1 MSGGEFL
8 PFARPVI
15 DEATIARVG
24 DVIRSNWIA
33 SGPHV
38 LAFEAALSAWCGGR
52 PVRSMTSAT
61 VAMEVAL
68 QLCGI
73 GRGDEVITPSQ
84 TFFAAANMITK
95 VGAKPVFVDCDLVSR
110 NLDLAAVAAAITP
123 ATRAIL
129 PTHFLAPLDEP
140 ALYTLAAQHGLRVIE
155 DAALAIG
162 SHYPDGTAVGARGD
176 LVAFSFHPNKNIT
189 TIEGGAL
196 VVNDAAEAAR
206 VESLRF
212 HGISRLPDGT
222 RDVDVAGGKYNL
234 SDVSGVIGV
243 AQMAQLAAFVAR
255 RRALAREYL
264 RLWQAGLDCVLPPDV
279 EGHGWNMFA
288 VLLPLER
295 LTITRQQF
303 VDLMKARG
311 IGVGV
316 SYEACHLATLYRR
329 MGYRE
334 GQFPVTERIA
344 RETVTLPL
352 FAAMT
357 EADVARVCAAVSAVL
372 DAHRAR
378 DAGGAGGA

>member
-1 MSGGEFL
+1 MSSPAFL

-15 DEATIARVG
+15 DEATIAKVA
-24 DVIRSNWIA
+24 DVLRSNWIV
-33 SGPHV
+33 SGPNV
-38 LAFEAALSAWCGGR
+38 LAFEKALSGYCGGR

-73 GRGDEVITPSQ
+73 GAGDEVITPTQ

-95 VGAKPVFVDCDLVSR
+95 VGARPVFVDCDLVTR
-110 NLDLAAVAAAITP
+110 NLDLEQAAAAVTP

-129 PTHFLAPLDEP
+129 PTHFLAPLDHARVY
-140 ALYTLAAQHGLRVIE
+140 ALARAHGLRVIE

-162 SHYPDGTAVGARGD
+162 SRYPDGAAVGARGD

-196 VVNDAAEAAR
+196 VVNDAHEAVR
-206 VESLRF
+206 VEALRF
-212 HGISRLPDGT
+212 HGIKRLPDGT

-234 SDVSGVIGV
+234 SDVSGAIGV
-243 AQMAQLAAFVAR
+243 AQMAQLEAFLAQR
-255 RRALAREYL
+255 RMLARAYL
-264 RLWQAGLDCVLPPDV
+264 RLWQTDPACVLPPDV
-279 EGHGWNMFA
+279 EGHSWNMFA
-288 VLLPLER
+288 VLLPLDR
-295 LTITRQQF
+295 LAITRKEF
-303 VDLMKARG
+303 VDLMHARG

-316 SYEACHLATLYRR
+316 SYEACHLATLYRKL
-329 MGYRE
+329 GYRE

-344 RETVTLPL
+344 RETVSLPL

-357 EADVARVCAAVSAVL
+357 LADVERVCATVAAIL
-372 DAHRAR
+372 EAHRK
-378 DAGGAGGA
+378 

>member
-1 MSGGEFL
+1 VSVPALL
-8 PFARPVI
+8 PFARPLI
-15 DEATIARVG
+15 DEATIARVA

-33 SGPHV
+33 SGPNV
-38 LAFEAALSAWCGGR
+38 IAFEKALSDWCGGR

-73 GRGDEVITPSQ
+73 GPGDEVITPSQ

-95 VGAKPVFVDCDLVSR
+95 VGARPVFVDCDLVTR
-110 NLDLAAVAAAITP
+110 NLDLAQTEAAVTP
-123 ATRAIL
+123 RTKAIL
-129 PTHFLAPLDEP
+129 PTHFLAPLDFDP
-140 ALYTLAAQHGLRVIE
+140 LYALAGRNGLRVIE

-162 SHYPDGTAVGARGD
+162 SRYPDGTAIGARGD

-206 VESLRF
+206 VETLRF

-234 SDVSGVIGV
+234 SDVSGAIGL
-243 AQMAQLAAFVAR
+243 AQMAQLEGFVAH

-264 RLWQAGLDCVLPPDV
+264 RCWRAEPACLLPPDV
-279 EGHGWNMFA
+279 AGHSWNMFA
-288 VLLPLER
+288 VLLPLDA
-295 LTITRQQF
+295 LTITRRQF
-303 VDLMKARG
+303 VDLMQARG
-311 IGVGV
+311 IGVGI
-316 SYEACHLATLYRR
+316 SYEACHLATLYRKL
-329 MGYRE
+329 GYRE

-344 RETVTLPL
+344 RETVSLPL
-352 FAAMT
+352 HAAM
-357 EADVARVCAAVSAVL
+357 ALSDVERVCAAAADIL
-372 DAHRAR
+372 GAHRK
-378 DAGGAGGA
+378 

>member
-1 MSGGEFL
+1 MSSPAFL

-15 DEATIARVG
+15 DEATIARVA

-33 SGPHV
+33 SGPNV
-38 LAFEAALSAWCGGR
+38 LAFENALSAWCGGR
-52 PVRSMTSAT
+52 PVRAMTSAT

-73 GRGDEVITPSQ
+73 GAGDEVITPSQ

-95 VGAKPVFVDCDLVSR
+95 VGAKPVFVDCDLVTR
-110 NLDLAAVAAAITP
+110 NLDLAQTAAAITP

-129 PTHFLAPLDEP
+129 PTHFLAPLDHERVY
-140 ALYTLAAQHGLRVIE
+140 ALARAHGLRIIE

-162 SHYPDGTAVGARGD
+162 SRYPDGAAVGARGD

-196 VVNDAAEAAR
+196 VVNDAQEAAR

-212 HGISRLPDGT
+212 HGILRLPDGT

-234 SDVSGVIGV
+234 SDVSAAIGV
-243 AQMAQLAAFVAR
+243 AQMAQLEAFVAQR
-255 RRALAREYL
+255 RVLAHEYL
-264 RLWQAGLDCVLPPDV
+264 RLWHTDPVCMLPPDV
-279 EGHGWNMFA
+279 EGHSWNMFA
-288 VLLPLER
+288 VLLPLDR
-295 LTITRQQF
+295 LTITRREF
-303 VDLMKARG
+303 VDLMHAQG

-316 SYEACHLATLYRR
+316 SYEACHLATLYRKL
-329 MGYRE
+329 GYHE

-344 RETVTLPL
+344 RETVSLPL
-352 FAAMT
+352 FAALT
-357 EADVARVCAAVSAVL
+357 LADVERVCATVAAIFA
-372 DAHRAR
+372 AHRK
-378 DAGGAGGA
+378 

>member
-1 MSGGEFL
+1 MNSKPFL

-15 DEATIARVG
+15 DEATIARVA

-33 SGPHV
+33 SGPNV
-38 LAFEAALSAWCGGR
+38 IAFEKALSDYCGGR

-73 GRGDEVITPSQ
+73 GPGDEVITPTQ

-95 VGAKPVFVDCDLVSR
+95 VGAKPVFVDCDLVTR
-110 NLDLAAVAAAITP
+110 NLDLAQTAAAITP
-123 ATRAIL
+123 KTRAIL
-129 PTHFLAPLDEP
+129 PTHFLAPLDYEGLY
-140 ALYTLAAQHGLRVIE
+140 ALAKAHQLRVIE

-162 SHYPDGTAVGARGD
+162 SHYPDGKAVGARGD

-196 VVNDAAEAAR
+196 VVNDAREATR

-234 SDVSGVIGV
+234 SDVSAAIGV
-243 AQMAQLAAFVAR
+243 AQMAQLDAFVAQR
-255 RRALAREYL
+255 QALAREYL
-264 RLWQAGLDCVLPPDV
+264 RLWNTEPACVLPPDV
-279 EGHGWNMFA
+279 EGHSWNMFA
-288 VLLPLER
+288 VLLPLDR
-295 LTITRQQF
+295 LTITRKEF
-303 VDLMKARG
+303 VDLMQKEG
-311 IGVGV
+311 IGVGI
-316 SYEACHLATLYRR
+316 SYEACHLATLYRGQ
-329 MGYRE
+329 GYHE

-344 RETVTLPL
+344 RETVSLPL
-352 FAAMT
+352 FPAMT
-357 EADVARVCAAVSAVL
+357 TADVARVTTAVAAILA
-372 DAHRAR
+372 AHRR
-378 DAGGAGGA
+378 

>member
-1 MSGGEFL
+1 MTTPAFL
-8 PFARPVI
+8 PFARPMI
-15 DEATIARVG
+15 DEATIAKVA

-33 SGPHV
+33 SGPNV
-38 LAFEAALSAWCGGR
+38 LAFEHALSAWCGGR

-61 VAMEVAL
+61 AAMEVAL

-73 GRGDEVITPSQ
+73 GAGDEVITPTQ

-95 VGAKPVFVDCDLVSR
+95 VGARPVFVDCDLVTR
-110 NLDLAAVAAAITP
+110 NLDLEETAAAITP

-129 PTHFLAPLDEP
+129 PTHFLAPLDHERVY
-140 ALYTLAAQHGLRVIE
+140 ALARARGLRVIE

-162 SHYPDGTAVGARGD
+162 SRYPDGTAVGARGD

-196 VVNDAAEAAR
+196 VVNDAQEAAR

-212 HGISRLPDGT
+212 HGILRLPDGT

-234 SDVSGVIGV
+234 SDVSAAIGV
-243 AQMAQLAAFVAR
+243 AQMAQLEAFVAQR
-255 RRALAREYL
+255 RMLARAYL
-264 RLWQAGLDCVLPPDV
+264 RLWHTDPVCVLPPDV
-279 EGHGWNMFA
+279 EGHSWNMFA
-288 VLLPLER
+288 VLLPLDR
-295 LTITRQQF
+295 LTITRREF
-303 VDLMKARG
+303 VDLMHAQG

-316 SYEACHLATLYRR
+316 SYEACHLATLYRKQ
-329 MGYRE
+329 GYHE

-344 RETVTLPL
+344 RETASLPL

-357 EADVARVCAAVSAVL
+357 RADVERVCTTVALILA
-372 DAHRAR
+372 AHRK
-378 DAGGAGGA
+378 